1 MEVGGGMVVV
11 GVHCCH
17 RNAKCGLQS
26 EAKANLYAGR
36 HQPPRE
42 PCVLCVCVRVGVLKR
57 PKRGPLLL

>member
-1 MEVGGGMVVV
+1 MEGVVVVV

-26 EAKANLYAGR
+26 EAKANLYAGPASTPTGAMR
-36 HQPPRE
+36 
-42 PCVLCVCVRVGVLKR
+42 VVCVRVGVLKH